1 MSLRRFLFVL
11 TSVATLAFAGCDTLR
26 SIDSKPPLEK
36 VDLAQPFTA
45 AWKNSMVPLVKYS
58 VTLPAGEYRP
68 ILQDDQFYYYQAP
81 ARVIYRDLNSSLL
94 DGGIRLAHGST
105 IPRGWF
111 CVGEDGTI
119 FTGDFKTPFPAR

>member
-11 TSVATLAFAGCDTLR
+11 ASVFALAFASCDTIR
-26 SIDSKPPLEK
+26 PIASKPPLEK

-68 ILQDDQFYYYQAP
+68 LLEDDQFYYYQAP
-81 ARVIYRDLNSSLL
+81 SRVIYKDLNSSLL
-94 DGGIRLAHGST
+94 EGGIRLAHGSP

-111 CVGEDGTI
+111 CVGEDGTV
-119 FTGDFKTPFPAR
+119 FSGDFKTPLPVR